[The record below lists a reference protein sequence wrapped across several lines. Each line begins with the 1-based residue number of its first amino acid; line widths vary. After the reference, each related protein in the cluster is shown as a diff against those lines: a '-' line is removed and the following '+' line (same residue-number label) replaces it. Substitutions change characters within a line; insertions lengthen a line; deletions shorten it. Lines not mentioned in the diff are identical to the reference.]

1 MKKTFV
7 LLLVILSLVACSSEN
22 GDADPTPVERKG
34 APVSFSI
41 AVPTV
46 SSTRIADPGS
56 DAGEHDSWDR
66 LLVIVAYTEKKQG
79 TVFPDDDKKRMV
91 YYDTF
96 TKAEFESSTPVE
108 HTNSVLSP
116 DTDGD
121 GYHDFTMY
129 LPVGDCHIYGIT
141 YTEGCG
147 FDPVA
152 VLNAIA
158 RDGNDHNA
166 DIVSMQITNDYATG
180 RTDQVAQMVSVA
192 TGYAT
197 YVDTSDP
204 TSTLNGNRLLHISL
218 DKANE
223 MKQYWRMTLTRLATK
238 VDIQW
243 DAQSAYEPA
252 TSPEGVTYTDV
263 RISQFVFRGG
273 ADATTGSG
281 YGRLFPELAAQAA
294 AKAGKTLA
302 PVGGDRTF
310 TNTSEIS
317 RRNGRVY
324 HYTFPD
330 GTSSKKITFSLVT
343 STSTDIVKDK
353 PKTSN
358 YTFDLTNLSGGFRRA
373 TWYKINVSIVGT
385 KKQDGTVTIST
396 FN

>member
-1 MKKTFV
+1 M
-7 LLLVILSLVACSSEN
+7 LVALVACSPASN
-22 GDADPTPVERKG
+22 DTDPIPLERKG

-56 DAGEHDSWDR
+56 DAGEHDSWNR
-66 LLVIVAYTEKKQG
+66 LLIIVAYTEKEQG

-96 TKAEFESSTPVE
+96 TKTEFDSCKTVE
-108 HTNSVLSP
+108 HTNSLLSP

-129 LPVGDCHIYGIT
+129 LPTGDCHVYGIT
-141 YTEGCG
+141 YSEGCG

-152 VLNAIA
+152 VLDAIA
-158 RDGNDHNA
+158 KDGKDHNA
-166 DIVSMQITNDYATG
+166 DITGMQITNDYAKG
-180 RTDQVAQMVSVA
+180 STDQVAKMVSVA

-263 RISQFVFRGG
+263 RINQFVFCGG

-281 YGRLFPELAAQAA
+281 YGRLFPALAAQAA
-294 AKAGKTLA
+294 EAAGQTLI
-302 PVGGDRTF
+302 PVGGNKTF
-310 TNTSEIS
+310 LNTSEIS

-330 GTSSKKITFSLVT
+330 GTNSKKITFSLVT
-343 STSTDIVKDK
+343 STDIVRNKI
-353 PKTSN
+353 SY

-385 KKQDGTVTIST
+385 KKQGGTVTFSA

>member
-1 MKKTFV
+1 M
-7 LLLVILSLVACSSEN
+7 LVALVACSPASN
-22 GDADPTPVERKG
+22 DTDPIPLERKG

-66 LLVIVAYTEKKQG
+66 LLIIVAYTKKEQG

-96 TKAEFESSTPVE
+96 TKTEFDSCTPVE

-129 LPVGDCHIYGIT
+129 LPTGDCHVYGIT

-147 FDPVA
+147 FNPVA

-158 RDGNDHNA
+158 RDGKDHNA
-166 DIVSMQITNDYATG
+166 DITGMQITNDYAKG
-180 RTDQVAQMVSVA
+180 STDQVAKMVSVA

-197 YVDTSDP
+197 DTSHP

-218 DKANE
+218 DKENE

-252 TSPEGVTYTDV
+252 TSTEGVTYTDV
-263 RISQFVFRGG
+263 RINKFVFHGG

-281 YGRLFPELAAQAA
+281 RLFPALAAEAA
-294 AKAGKTLA
+294 GQTLK
-302 PVGGDRTF
+302 PVGGDREF
-310 TNTSEIS
+310 INTSEIS

-330 GTSSKKITFSLVT
+330 GTNSKKITFSLVT
-343 STSTDIVKDK
+343 STDIVKDK
-353 PKTSN
+353 TTSY

-385 KKQDGTVTIST
+385 KKQDGTVTISA

>member
-1 MKKTFV
+1 MKNVTV

-56 DAGEHDSWDR
+56 DAGEHDSWDH
-66 LLVIVAYTEKKQG
+66 LLIIVAYTEKKQG

-96 TKAEFESSTPVE
+96 TKKEFDSSTPVE

-116 DTDGD
+116 DTDHD

-129 LPVGDCHIYGIT
+129 LPTGDCHVYGIT
-141 YTEGCG
+141 YSEGCG
-147 FDPVA
+147 FNPVA
-152 VLNAIA
+152 VLDAIA
-158 RDGNDHNA
+158 KDGKDHNA
-166 DIVSMQITNDYATG
+166 DITGMQITNDYATG
-180 RTDQVAQMVSVA
+180 KTDQVAKMVSVA

-197 YVDTSDP
+197 YVDTSDT

-252 TSPEGVTYTDV
+252 TSPDGVTYTDV
-263 RISQFVFRGG
+263 RINKFVFHGG

-281 YGRLFPELAAQAA
+281 NGRLFPSLAAEAA
-294 AKAGKTLA
+294 GQTLI
-302 PVGGDRTF
+302 PVGGNKTF
-310 TNTSEIS
+310 LNTSEIS

-330 GTSSKKITFSLVT
+330 GTNSKKITFSLVT
-343 STSTDIVKDK
+343 STGIVKDNI
-353 PKTSN
+353 SY

-385 KKQDGTVTIST
+385 KKKDGTVTISA

>member
-7 LLLVILSLVACSSEN
+7 LLLAILSLVACSSEN

-41 AVPTV
+41 AVPTA
-46 SSTRIADPGS
+46 SATRIADPGS

-66 LLVIVAYTEKKQG
+66 LLVIVAYTEKQQG

-96 TKAEFESSTPVE
+96 TKAEFDSSTPVE

-116 DTDGD
+116 DTDHD

-129 LPVGDCHIYGIT
+129 LPTGDCHVYGIT
-141 YTEGCG
+141 YSEGCG
-147 FDPVA
+147 FDPVT
-152 VLNAIA
+152 VLDAIA
-158 RDGNDHNA
+158 KDGKDHNA
-166 DIVSMQITNDYATG
+166 DITGMLITNDYATG
-180 RTDQVAQMVSVA
+180 KTDQVAKMVSVA

-204 TSTLNGNRLLHISL
+204 TSKLNRLLHISL
-218 DKANE
+218 DKENE
-223 MKQYWRMTLTRLATK
+223 MKQYWRMTLTRLAAK

-252 TSPEGVTYTDV
+252 TSPNDVTYTDV
-263 RISQFVFRGG
+263 RINKFVFCGG

-281 YGRLFPELAAQAA
+281 YGRLFPSLAAQAA
-294 AKAGKTLA
+294 TAAGQTLK
-302 PVGGDRTF
+302 PVGGDREF
-310 TNTSEIS
+310 INTSEIS

-330 GTSSKKITFSLVT
+330 GTNSKKITFSLVT
-343 STSTDIVKDK
+343 FTDIVNDK
-353 PKTSN
+353 TTSY

-373 TWYKINVSIVGT
+373 TWYKINVSIVG
-385 KKQDGTVTIST
+385 KKKDGTVTIIA

>member
-1 MKKTFV
+1 MKNITAF
-7 LLLVILSLVACSSEN
+7 LMMLVALVACSPASN
-22 GDADPTPVERKG
+22 DTDPIPLERKG

-56 DAGEHDSWDR
+56 DAGEHDSWDH
-66 LLVIVAYTEKKQG
+66 LLIIVAYTKKEQG

-96 TKAEFESSTPVE
+96 TKKEFDSSTPVE

-129 LPVGDCHIYGIT
+129 LPTGDCHVYGIT
-141 YTEGCG
+141 YSEGCG
-147 FDPVA
+147 FDPVSY
-152 VLNAIA
+152 LNDIA
-158 RDGNDHNA
+158 KDGNDHNA
-166 DIVSMQITNDYATG
+166 DITGMQITNDYATG
-180 RTDQVAQMVSVA
+180 KTDQVAKMVSVA

-204 TSTLNGNRLLHISL
+204 TSNGNRLLHISL
-218 DKANE
+218 DKENE

-252 TSPEGVTYTDV
+252 TSPGDVTYTDV
-263 RISQFVFRGG
+263 RINQFVFHGG

-281 YGRLFPELAAQAA
+281 RLFPALAAEAA
-294 AKAGKTLA
+294 AAAGQTLK
-302 PVGGDRTF
+302 PVGGDREF
-310 TNTSEIS
+310 INTSEIS

-330 GTSSKKITFSLVT
+330 GTNSKKITFSLV
-343 STSTDIVKDK
+343 TSTDIVKDK

-385 KKQDGTVTIST
+385 KKQDGTVTIIA

>member
-56 DAGEHDSWDR
+56 DAGEHDSWDH
-66 LLVIVAYTEKKQG
+66 LLIIVAYTEKKQG

-96 TKAEFESSTPVE
+96 TKTEFDSCKTVE

-116 DTDGD
+116 DTDHD

-129 LPVGDCHIYGIT
+129 LPTGDCHVYGIT
-141 YTEGCG
+141 YSEGCG

-152 VLNAIA
+152 VLDAIDK
-158 RDGNDHNA
+158 DGKDHNDA
-166 DIVSMQITNDYATG
+166 IVSMQITNDYATG
-180 RTDQVAQMVSVA
+180 KTDQVAKMVSVA

-218 DKANE
+218 DKENE

-263 RISQFVFRGG
+263 RINKFVFRGG
-273 ADATTGSG
+273 ADATKGSG
-281 YGRLFPELAAQAA
+281 YGRLFPALAAQAA
-294 AKAGKTLA
+294 GQTLI
-302 PVGGDRTF
+302 PVGGNKTF
-310 TNTSEIS
+310 LNTSEIS

-330 GTSSKKITFSLVT
+330 GTNSKKITFSLVT
-343 STSTDIVKDK
+343 STGIVKDNI
-353 PKTSN
+353 SN

-385 KKQDGTVTIST
+385 KKQDGTVTISA

>member
-1 MKKTFV
+1 M
-7 LLLVILSLVACSSEN
+7 LVALVACSPASN
-22 GDADPTPVERKG
+22 DTDPIPLERKG

-66 LLVIVAYTEKKQG
+66 LLIIVAYTEKQQG

-96 TKAEFESSTPVE
+96 TKAEFDSSTPVE

-147 FDPVA
+147 FNPVA
-152 VLNAIA
+152 VLDAIDK
-158 RDGNDHNA
+158 DGKDHNA
-166 DIVSMQITNDYATG
+166 DITGMQITNDYATG
-180 RTDQVAQMVSVA
+180 KTDQVAKMVSVA

-204 TSTLNGNRLLHISL
+204 TSTLNGKRLMHISL

-223 MKQYWRMTLTRLATK
+223 MKQYWRMTLTRLAAK

-252 TSPEGVTYTDV
+252 TSPNDVTYTDV
-263 RISQFVFRGG
+263 RINQFVFRGG

-281 YGRLFPELAAQAA
+281 YGRLFPALAAEA
-294 AKAGKTLA
+294 AGKTLT
-302 PVGGDRTF
+302 PVGGNKTF
-310 TNTSEIS
+310 LNTSEIS

-330 GTSSKKITFSLVT
+330 GTNSKKITFSLVT
-343 STSTDIVKDK
+343 STDIVNDK
-353 PKTSN
+353 NDKTTSY

-385 KKQDGTVTIST
+385 KKKDGTVTIIA

>member
-1 MKKTFV
+1 MKNITAF
-7 LLLVILSLVACSSEN
+7 LMMLVALVACSPASN
-22 GDADPTPVERKG
+22 DTDPIPLERKG

-56 DAGEHDSWDR
+56 DAGEHDSWNR
-66 LLVIVAYTEKKQG
+66 LLIIVAYTEKKQG

-96 TKAEFESSTPVE
+96 TKTEFDSCKTVE

-129 LPVGDCHIYGIT
+129 LPTGDCHVYGIT
-141 YTEGCG
+141 YSEGCG

-152 VLNAIA
+152 VLNDIA
-158 RDGNDHNA
+158 KDGNDHNA
-166 DIVSMQITNDYATG
+166 DITGMQITNDYATG
-180 RTDQVAQMVSVA
+180 KTDQVAKMVSVA

-197 YVDTSDP
+197 YIDTSDP
-204 TSTLNGNRLLHISL
+204 TSMLNGNRLLHISL

-263 RISQFVFRGG
+263 RINQFVFCGG

-281 YGRLFPELAAQAA
+281 SGRLFPALAAEAA
-294 AKAGKTLA
+294 GQTLI
-302 PVGGDRTF
+302 PVGGNKTF
-310 TNTSEIS
+310 LNTSEIS

-330 GTSSKKITFSLVT
+330 GTNSKKITFSLVT
-343 STSTDIVKDK
+343 STDIVKD
-353 PKTSN
+353 KTSN

-373 TWYKINVSIVGT
+373 TWYKINVSIVG
-385 KKQDGTVTIST
+385 KKKDGTVTISA

>member
-1 MKKTFV
+1 MKNITAF
-7 LLLVILSLVACSSEN
+7 LMMLVALVACSPASN
-22 GDADPTPVERKG
+22 DTDPIPLERKG

-56 DAGEHDSWDR
+56 DAGEHDSWNR
-66 LLVIVAYTEKKQG
+66 LLIIVAYTEKKQG

-96 TKAEFESSTPVE
+96 TKKEFDSSTPVE

-116 DTDGD
+116 DTDHD

-129 LPVGDCHIYGIT
+129 LPTGDCHVYGIT
-141 YTEGCG
+141 YSEGCG
-147 FDPVA
+147 FNPVA
-152 VLNAIA
+152 VLDAIA
-158 RDGNDHNA
+158 KDGKDHNA
-166 DIVSMQITNDYATG
+166 DITGMQITNDYATG
-180 RTDQVAQMVSVA
+180 KTDQVAKMVSVA

-252 TSPEGVTYTDV
+252 TSPDGVTYTDV
-263 RISQFVFRGG
+263 RINQFVFRGG
-273 ADATTGSG
+273 ADAPTGS
-281 YGRLFPELAAQAA
+281 GRLFPALAAQAA
-294 AKAGKTLA
+294 GKTLT

-310 TNTSEIS
+310 INTSEIS

-343 STSTDIVKDK
+343 STDIVKDE
-353 PKTSN
+353 TS

-373 TWYKINVSIVGT
+373 TWYKINVSIVG
-385 KKQDGTVTIST
+385 KKKPGGTVTISA

>member
-1 MKKTFV
+1 MKNITAF
-7 LLLVILSLVACSSEN
+7 LMMLVALVACSPASN
-22 GDADPTPVERKG
+22 DTDPIPLERKG

-56 DAGEHDSWDR
+56 DAGEHDSWNR
-66 LLVIVAYTEKKQG
+66 LLIIVAYTEKKQG

-96 TKAEFESSTPVE
+96 TKTEFDSCKTVE
-108 HTNSVLSP
+108 HTSSVLSP

-129 LPVGDCHIYGIT
+129 LPTGDCHVYGIT

-147 FDPVA
+147 FDPVSY
-152 VLNAIA
+152 LNAIDK
-158 RDGNDHNA
+158 DGKDHNA
-166 DIVSMQITNDYATG
+166 DITGMQITNDYATG
-180 RTDQVAQMVSVA
+180 KTDQVAKMVSVA

-218 DKANE
+218 DKENE

-263 RISQFVFRGG
+263 RINKFVFCGG

-281 YGRLFPELAAQAA
+281 YGRLFPALAAEAA
-294 AKAGKTLA
+294 GQTLI
-302 PVGGDRTF
+302 PVGGNKTF
-310 TNTSEIS
+310 LNTSEIS

-330 GTSSKKITFSLVT
+330 GTNSKKITFSLVT
-343 STSTDIVKDK
+343 STDIVKDK
-353 PKTSN
+353 ISN

-373 TWYKINVSIVGT
+373 TWYKINVSIVG
-385 KKQDGTVTIST
+385 KKKDGTVTISA

>member
-1 MKKTFV
+1 MKNITAF
-7 LLLVILSLVACSSEN
+7 LMMLVALVACSPASN
-22 GDADPTPVERKG
+22 DTDHIPLERKG

-56 DAGEHDSWDR
+56 DAGEHDSWDH
-66 LLVIVAYTEKKQG
+66 LLIIVAYTKKEQG

-96 TKAEFESSTPVE
+96 TKTEFDSSTPVE
-108 HTNSVLSP
+108 HTNSLLSP
-116 DTDGD
+116 DTDHD

-129 LPVGDCHIYGIT
+129 LPTGDCHVYGIT
-141 YTEGCG
+141 YSEGCG
-147 FDPVA
+147 FNPVA
-152 VLNAIA
+152 VLDAIDK
-158 RDGNDHNA
+158 DGKDHNA
-166 DIVSMQITNDYATG
+166 DITGMQITNDYATG
-180 RTDQVAQMVSVA
+180 KTDQVAKMVSVA

-252 TSPEGVTYTDV
+252 TSSDGVTYTDV
-263 RISQFVFRGG
+263 RINNFVFCGG

-281 YGRLFPELAAQAA
+281 YGRLFPALAAEV
-294 AKAGKTLA
+294 AGKTLT
-302 PVGGDRTF
+302 PVGGNKTF
-310 TNTSEIS
+310 LNTSEIS

-330 GTSSKKITFSLVT
+330 GTNSKKITFSLVT
-343 STSTDIVKDK
+343 STDIVKDK
-353 PKTSN
+353 TTSY

-385 KKQDGTVTIST
+385 KKKDGTVTIIA

>member
-7 LLLVILSLVACSSEN
+7 LLLLLLSLVACSSEN

-41 AVPTV
+41 AVPTA
-46 SSTRIADPGS
+46 SATRIADPGS

-96 TKAEFESSTPVE
+96 TKAEFDSSTPVE

-116 DTDGD
+116 DTDHD

-152 VLNAIA
+152 VLNDIA

-166 DIVSMQITNDYATG
+166 DIMGMLITNDYATG

-192 TGYAT
+192 TGYA
-197 YVDTSDP
+197 VDTSDP
-204 TSTLNGNRLLHISL
+204 TSTLLHISL

-273 ADATTGSG
+273 AGATTGSG
-281 YGRLFPELAAQAA
+281 YGRLFPELAAQ
-294 AKAGKTLA
+294 AGKTLA

-358 YTFDLTNLSGGFRRA
+358 YTFDLTHLSGGFRRA
-373 TWYKINVSIVGT
+373 TWYKINVSIVGK
-385 KKQDGTVTIST
+385 KKQGGTVTIST

>member
-1 MKKTFV
+1 MKNITAF
-7 LLLVILSLVACSSEN
+7 LMMLVALVACSPASN
-22 GDADPTPVERKG
+22 DTDPIPLERKG

-56 DAGEHDSWDR
+56 DAGEHDSWNR
-66 LLVIVAYTEKKQG
+66 LLIIVAYTEKKQG

-96 TKAEFESSTPVE
+96 TKAEFDSCKTVE

-116 DTDGD
+116 DTDHD

-129 LPVGDCHIYGIT
+129 LPTGDCHVYGIT

-147 FDPVA
+147 FDPVSY
-152 VLNAIA
+152 LNAIA
-158 RDGNDHNA
+158 KDGKDHNA

-180 RTDQVAQMVSVA
+180 KTDQVAKMVSVA

-197 YVDTSDP
+197 YIDTSHP

-218 DKANE
+218 DKENE

-252 TSPEGVTYTDV
+252 TSPDGVTYTDV
-263 RISQFVFRGG
+263 RINQFVFCGG
-273 ADATTGSG
+273 AYATTDSG
-281 YGRLFPELAAQAA
+281 YGRLFPSLAAEAA
-294 AKAGKTLA
+294 GQTLI
-302 PVGGDRTF
+302 PVGGNKTF
-310 TNTSEIS
+310 LNTSEIS

-330 GTSSKKITFSLVT
+330 GTNSKKITFSLVT
-343 STSTDIVKDK
+343 STDIVKDK
-353 PKTSN
+353 ISN

-385 KKQDGTVTIST
+385 KKKDGTVTIIA

>member
-1 MKKTFV
+1 M
-7 LLLVILSLVACSSEN
+7 LVALVACSPASN
-22 GDADPTPVERKG
+22 DTDPIPLERKG

-56 DAGEHDSWDR
+56 DAGEHDSWNR
-66 LLVIVAYTEKKQG
+66 LLIIVAYTEKQQG

-96 TKAEFESSTPVE
+96 TKTEFDSSTPVE

-116 DTDGD
+116 DTDHD

-129 LPVGDCHIYGIT
+129 LPTGDCHVYGIT
-141 YTEGCG
+141 YSEGCG
-147 FDPVA
+147 FNPVSY
-152 VLNAIA
+152 LDAIDK
-158 RDGNDHNA
+158 DGKDHNA
-166 DIVSMQITNDYATG
+166 DITGMQITNDYATG
-180 RTDQVAQMVSVA
+180 KTDQVAKMVSVA

-218 DKANE
+218 DKENE

-252 TSPEGVTYTDV
+252 TSPNDVTYTDV
-263 RISQFVFRGG
+263 RINQFVFRGG

-281 YGRLFPELAAQAA
+281 YGRLFPALAAEA
-294 AKAGKTLA
+294 AGKTLT
-302 PVGGDRTF
+302 PVGGNKTF
-310 TNTSEIS
+310 LNTSEIS

-343 STSTDIVKDK
+343 STDIVKD
-353 PKTSN
+353 KTSN

-385 KKQDGTVTIST
+385 KKQDGTVTISA

>member
-1 MKKTFV
+1 M
-7 LLLVILSLVACSSEN
+7 LVALVACSPASN
-22 GDADPTPVERKG
+22 DTDPIPLERKG

-56 DAGEHDSWDR
+56 DAGEHDSWDH
-66 LLVIVAYTEKKQG
+66 LLIIVAYTKKEQG

-96 TKAEFESSTPVE
+96 TKAEFDSSTPVE
-108 HTNSVLSP
+108 HTNSLLSP
-116 DTDGD
+116 DTDHD

-129 LPVGDCHIYGIT
+129 LPTGDCHVYGIT
-141 YTEGCG
+141 YSEGCG
-147 FDPVA
+147 FDPVSY
-152 VLNAIA
+152 LNDITK
-158 RDGNDHNA
+158 DGKDHNA
-166 DIVSMQITNDYATG
+166 DITGMQITNDYATG
-180 RTDQVAQMVSVA
+180 KTDQVAKMVSVA

-204 TSTLNGNRLLHISL
+204 TSKLNGYRLLHISL
-218 DKANE
+218 DKENE

-252 TSPEGVTYTDV
+252 TSPNDVTYTDV
-263 RISQFVFRGG
+263 RINQFVFRGG

-281 YGRLFPELAAQAA
+281 YGRLFPALAAEAA
-294 AKAGKTLA
+294 GQTLT
-302 PVGGDRTF
+302 PVGGDREF
-310 TNTSEIS
+310 INTSEIS

-330 GTSSKKITFSLVT
+330 GTNSKKITFSLVT
-343 STSTDIVKDK
+343 STDIVNDK
-353 PKTSN
+353 NDKTTSY

-385 KKQDGTVTIST
+385 KKKDGTVTISA

>member
-1 MKKTFV
+1 M
-7 LLLVILSLVACSSEN
+7 LVALVACSPASN
-22 GDADPTPVERKG
+22 DTDPMPLERKG

-56 DAGEHDSWDR
+56 DAGEHDSWDH
-66 LLVIVAYTEKKQG
+66 LLIIVAYTEKKQG
-79 TVFPDDDKKRMV
+79 TVFPDDDEKRMV

-96 TKAEFESSTPVE
+96 TKKEFDSSTPVE

-116 DTDGD
+116 DTDHD

-129 LPVGDCHIYGIT
+129 LPTGDCHVYGIT
-141 YTEGCG
+141 YSEGCG

-152 VLNAIA
+152 VLDAIDK
-158 RDGNDHNA
+158 DGKDHNDA
-166 DIVSMQITNDYATG
+166 ITGMQITNDYATG
-180 RTDQVAQMVSVA
+180 STDQVAKMVSVA

-204 TSTLNGNRLLHISL
+204 NSKLNGNRLLHISL

-263 RISQFVFRGG
+263 RINQFVFRGG
-273 ADATTGSG
+273 ADATTDSG
-281 YGRLFPELAAQAA
+281 YGRLFPSLAAEAA
-294 AKAGKTLA
+294 AAAGKTLT

-310 TNTSEIS
+310 INTSEIS

-330 GTSSKKITFSLVT
+330 GTNSKKITFSLVT
-343 STSTDIVKDK
+343 STYIVKDK
-353 PKTSN
+353 TTSY

-385 KKQDGTVTIST
+385 KKKDGTVTIIA

>member
-41 AVPTV
+41 AVPTA
-46 SSTRIADPGS
+46 SATRIADPGS

-66 LLVIVAYTEKKQG
+66 LLVIVAYTEKQQG

-96 TKAEFESSTPVE
+96 TKAEFDSSTPVE

-129 LPVGDCHIYGIT
+129 LPTGDCHIYGIT

-152 VLNAIA
+152 VLNDIA
-158 RDGNDHNA
+158 KDGNDHNA
-166 DIVSMQITNDYATG
+166 DITGMQITNDYATG
-180 RTDQVAQMVSVA
+180 KTDQVAKMVSVA
-192 TGYAT
+192 TGYA
-197 YVDTSDP
+197 VDTSDP
-204 TSTLNGNRLLHISL
+204 TSTLMHISL

-273 ADATTGSG
+273 ADAATGSG
-281 YGRLFPELAAQAA
+281 YGRLFPELAAQ
-294 AKAGKTLA
+294 AGKTLA

-343 STSTDIVKDK
+343 STDIVKD
-353 PKTSN
+353 KTSN
-358 YTFDLTNLSGGFRRA
+358 YTFDLTHLSGGFRRA

-385 KKQDGTVTIST
+385 KKQDGTVTIDT
-396 FN
+396 FK

>member
-1 MKKTFV
+1 MKNITAF
-7 LLLVILSLVACSSEN
+7 LMMLVALVACSPASN
-22 GDADPTPVERKG
+22 DTDPIPLERKG

-56 DAGEHDSWDR
+56 DAGEHDSWDH
-66 LLVIVAYTEKKQG
+66 LLIIVAYTEKKQG

-96 TKAEFESSTPVE
+96 TKTEFDSSTPVE

-116 DTDGD
+116 DTDHD

-129 LPVGDCHIYGIT
+129 LPTGDCHVYGIT
-141 YTEGCG
+141 YSEGCG

-152 VLNAIA
+152 VLDAIA
-158 RDGNDHNA
+158 RDGKDHNA
-166 DIVSMQITNDYATG
+166 DITGMQITNDYATG
-180 RTDQVAQMVSVA
+180 STDQVAKMVSVA

-197 YVDTSDP
+197 YIDTSDP
-204 TSTLNGNRLLHISL
+204 TSTNRLLHISL

-243 DAQSAYEPA
+243 DAQSAYEPT
-252 TSPEGVTYTDV
+252 TSSDGVTYTDV
-263 RISQFVFRGG
+263 RINKFVFRGG
-273 ADATTGSG
+273 ADASKDSG
-281 YGRLFPELAAQAA
+281 YGRLFPALAAEAA
-294 AKAGKTLA
+294 AAAEKTLT
-302 PVGGDRTF
+302 PVGGDREF
-310 TNTSEIS
+310 INTSEIS

-330 GTSSKKITFSLVT
+330 GTNSKKITFSLVT
-343 STSTDIVKDK
+343 STDIVKDK
-353 PKTSN
+353 ISN

-385 KKQDGTVTIST
+385 KKQDGTVTIIA

>member
-7 LLLVILSLVACSSEN
+7 LLLLLLSLVACSSEN

-41 AVPTV
+41 AVPTA
-46 SSTRIADPGS
+46 SATRIADPGS

-158 RDGNDHNA
+158 KDGNDHNA
-166 DIVSMQITNDYATG
+166 DIMSMQITNDYATG

-192 TGYAT
+192 TGYA
-197 YVDTSDP
+197 VDTSDP
-204 TSTLNGNRLLHISL
+204 TSTLMHISL

-273 ADATTGSG
+273 ADAATGSG
-281 YGRLFPELAAQAA
+281 YGRLFPELAAQTATAA
-294 AKAGKTLA
+294 GQTLK

-353 PKTSN
+353 TPSYYY
-358 YTFDLTNLSGGFRRA
+358 YTFDLTKLSGGFRRA
-373 TWYKINVSIVGT
+373 TWYKINVSIVGK
-385 KKQDGTVTIST
+385 KKQDGTVTIDT
-396 FN
+396 FK

>member
-7 LLLVILSLVACSSEN
+7 LLLAILSLVACSSEN

-96 TKAEFESSTPVE
+96 TKAEFDSSTPVE
-108 HTNSVLSP
+108 HTSSVLSP

-158 RDGNDHNA
+158 KDGKDHNA
-166 DIVSMQITNDYATG
+166 DITGMQITNDYATG

-192 TGYAT
+192 TGYA
-197 YVDTSDP
+197 VDTSDP
-204 TSTLNGNRLLHISL
+204 TSTLMHISL

-273 ADATTGSG
+273 ANATTGSG
-281 YGRLFPELAAQAA
+281 YGRLFPELAAQ
-294 AKAGKTLA
+294 AGKTLA

-330 GTSSKKITFSLVT
+330 GTNSKKITFSLVT

-373 TWYKINVSIVGT
+373 TWYKINVSIVG
-385 KKQDGTVTIST
+385 KKRDGTVTIDT
-396 FN
+396 FK

>member
-7 LLLVILSLVACSSEN
+7 LLLLLLSLVACSSEN
-22 GDADPTPVERKG
+22 GGADPTPVERKG

-41 AVPTV
+41 AVPTA
-46 SSTRIADPGS
+46 SATRIADPGS

-66 LLVIVAYTEKKQG
+66 LLIIVAYTKKEQG

-96 TKAEFESSTPVE
+96 TKTEFLSSTPVE
-108 HTNSVLSP
+108 HTNSLLSP
-116 DTDGD
+116 DTDRD

-141 YTEGCG
+141 YSEGCG

-158 RDGNDHNA
+158 KDGNDHNA
-166 DIVSMQITNDYATG
+166 DIMGMQITNDYATG

-204 TSTLNGNRLLHISL
+204 NSTLNGNRLLHISL
-218 DKANE
+218 DKENE

-252 TSPEGVTYTDV
+252 TSPGDVTYTDV
-263 RISQFVFRGG
+263 RINKFVFRGG
-273 ADATTGSG
+273 ADATKGSG
-281 YGRLFPELAAQAA
+281 YGRLFPSLAAAA
-294 AKAGKTLA
+294 AGQTLK
-302 PVGGDRTF
+302 PVGGDREF
-310 TNTSEIS
+310 INTSEIS

-330 GTSSKKITFSLVT
+330 GTNSKKITFSLI
-343 STSTDIVKDK
+343 TSTDVTKAN
-353 PKTSN
+353 SN

-385 KKQDGTVTIST
+385 KKQDGTVTTIA

>member
-1 MKKTFV
+1 MKNITAF
-7 LLLVILSLVACSSEN
+7 LMMLVALVACSPASN
-22 GDADPTPVERKG
+22 DTDPIPLERKG

-56 DAGEHDSWDR
+56 DAGEHDSWDH
-66 LLVIVAYTEKKQG
+66 LLIIVAYTEKEQG
-79 TVFPDDDKKRMV
+79 TVFPDDDKERMV

-96 TKAEFESSTPVE
+96 TKKEFDSSTPVE

-116 DTDGD
+116 DTDHD

-129 LPVGDCHIYGIT
+129 LPTGDCHVYGIT
-141 YTEGCG
+141 YSEGCG
-147 FDPVA
+147 FNPVA
-152 VLNAIA
+152 VLDDIA
-158 RDGNDHNA
+158 KDGKDHND
-166 DIVSMQITNDYATG
+166 DITGMQITNDYATG
-180 RTDQVAQMVSVA
+180 KTDQVAKMVSVA

-218 DKANE
+218 DKENE

-252 TSPEGVTYTDV
+252 TSTEGVTYTDV
-263 RISQFVFRGG
+263 RINQFVFCGG

-281 YGRLFPELAAQAA
+281 YGRLFPALAAQAA
-294 AKAGKTLA
+294 GQTLK

-310 TNTSEIS
+310 INTSEIS
-317 RRNGRVY
+317 RCNGRVY

-330 GTSSKKITFSLVT
+330 GTNSKKITFSLV
-343 STSTDIVKDK
+343 TSTDIVKDK

-385 KKQDGTVTIST
+385 KKKDGTVTISA

>member
-7 LLLVILSLVACSSEN
+7 LLLVILSFVACSPASN
-22 GDADPTPVERKG
+22 DTDHIPLERKG

-96 TKAEFESSTPVE
+96 TKAEFDSSTPVE

-116 DTDGD
+116 DTDHD

-152 VLNAIA
+152 VLNDIA

-166 DIVSMQITNDYATG
+166 DIMGMLITNDYATG

-192 TGYAT
+192 TGYA
-197 YVDTSDP
+197 VDTSDP
-204 TSTLNGNRLLHISL
+204 TSTLMHISL

-294 AKAGKTLA
+294 GKTLS
-302 PVGGDRTF
+302 PVGGNKTF
-310 TNTSEIS
+310 LNTSEIS

-343 STSTDIVKDK
+343 STDIVKDK
-353 PKTSN
+353 TSNYTTSN

-373 TWYKINVSIVGT
+373 TWYKINVSIVG
-385 KKQDGTVTIST
+385 KKRDGTVTIDT
-396 FN
+396 FK

>member
-22 GDADPTPVERKG
+22 GDADPTPLERKG

-56 DAGEHDSWDR
+56 DAGEHDSWNR
-66 LLVIVAYTEKKQG
+66 LLIIVAYTEKEQG

-96 TKAEFESSTPVE
+96 TKTEFDSCKTVE

-116 DTDGD
+116 DTDHD

-129 LPVGDCHIYGIT
+129 LPTGDCYVYGIT
-141 YTEGCG
+141 YSEGCG
-147 FDPVA
+147 FNPVA
-152 VLNAIA
+152 VLDDIA
-158 RDGNDHNA
+158 RDGKDHNA
-166 DIVSMQITNDYATG
+166 DITGMQITNDYATG
-180 RTDQVAQMVSVA
+180 KTDQVAKMVSVA

-204 TSTLNGNRLLHISL
+204 TSELNGYRLLHISL
-218 DKANE
+218 DKENE

-263 RISQFVFRGG
+263 RINQFVFHGG

-281 YGRLFPELAAQAA
+281 YGRLFPALAAQAA
-294 AKAGKTLA
+294 GQTLK
-302 PVGGDRTF
+302 PVGGNKTF
-310 TNTSEIS
+310 LNTSEIS

-330 GTSSKKITFSLVT
+330 GTNSKKITFSLV
-343 STSTDIVKDK
+343 TSTDIVKDK

-373 TWYKINVSIVGT
+373 TWYKINVSIVG
-385 KKQDGTVTIST
+385 KKKPDGTVTIIA

>member
-1 MKKTFV
+1 MKNITAF
-7 LLLVILSLVACSSEN
+7 LMMLVALVACSPASN
-22 GDADPTPVERKG
+22 DTDPIPLERKG

-56 DAGEHDSWDR
+56 DAGEHDSWDH
-66 LLVIVAYTEKKQG
+66 LLIIVAYTKKEQG

-96 TKAEFESSTPVE
+96 TKTEFDSSTPVE
-108 HTNSVLSP
+108 HTNSLLSP
-116 DTDGD
+116 DTDHD

-129 LPVGDCHIYGIT
+129 LPTGDCHVYGIT
-141 YTEGCG
+141 YSEGCG
-147 FDPVA
+147 FNPVA
-152 VLNAIA
+152 VLDAIA
-158 RDGNDHNA
+158 KDGKDHNA
-166 DIVSMQITNDYATG
+166 DITGMLITNDYAKG
-180 RTDQVAQMVSVA
+180 STDQVAKMVSVA

-204 TSTLNGNRLLHISL
+204 NSKLNGERLLHISL
-218 DKANE
+218 DKENE

-252 TSPEGVTYTDV
+252 TSTEGVTYTDV
-263 RISQFVFRGG
+263 RINQFVFHGG

-281 YGRLFPELAAQAA
+281 NGRLFPSLAAEAA
-294 AKAGKTLA
+294 GQTLI
-302 PVGGDRTF
+302 PVGGNKTF
-310 TNTSEIS
+310 LNTSEIS

-330 GTSSKKITFSLVT
+330 GTNSKKITFSLVT
-343 STSTDIVKDK
+343 STDIVKDK
-353 PKTSN
+353 ISN

-385 KKQDGTVTIST
+385 KKKDGTVTIIA

>member
-7 LLLVILSLVACSSEN
+7 LLLVILSLVACSPASN
-22 GDADPTPVERKG
+22 DTDPIPLERKG

-56 DAGEHDSWDR
+56 DAGEHDSWDH
-66 LLVIVAYTEKKQG
+66 LLIIVAYTKKEQG

-96 TKAEFESSTPVE
+96 TKTEFDSIAPVE
-108 HTNSVLSP
+108 HTNSLLSP

-129 LPVGDCHIYGIT
+129 LPTGDCHVYGIT
-141 YTEGCG
+141 YSEGCG
-147 FDPVA
+147 FNPVA
-152 VLNAIA
+152 VLDAIA

-166 DIVSMQITNDYATG
+166 DITGMQITNDYATG
-180 RTDQVAQMVSVA
+180 KTDQVAKMVSVA

-218 DKANE
+218 DKENE

-252 TSPEGVTYTDV
+252 TSQEGVTYTDV
-263 RISQFVFRGG
+263 RINNFVFRGG
-273 ADATTGSG
+273 AATTGSG
-281 YGRLFPELAAQAA
+281 YGRLFPALAAEA
-294 AKAGKTLA
+294 AGKTLT
-302 PVGGDRTF
+302 PVGGDREF
-310 TNTSEIS
+310 INTSEIS

-330 GTSSKKITFSLVT
+330 GTNSKMITFTLVT
-343 STSTDIVKDK
+343 STNSVKDK
-353 PKTSN
+353 TSSY

-373 TWYKINVSIVGT
+373 TWYKINVSIVG
-385 KKQDGTVTIST
+385 KKKDGTVTIIA

>member
-1 MKKTFV
+1 MKNITAF
-7 LLLVILSLVACSSEN
+7 LMMLVALVACSPASN
-22 GDADPTPVERKG
+22 DTDPIPLERKG

-56 DAGEHDSWDR
+56 DAGEHDSWDH
-66 LLVIVAYTEKKQG
+66 LLIIVAYTKKEQG

-96 TKAEFESSTPVE
+96 TKTEFDSSTPVE
-108 HTNSVLSP
+108 HTNSLLSP
-116 DTDGD
+116 DTDRD

-129 LPVGDCHIYGIT
+129 LPTGDCHVYGIT
-141 YTEGCG
+141 YSEGCG
-147 FDPVA
+147 FNPVA

-158 RDGNDHNA
+158 KDGNDHND
-166 DIVSMQITNDYATG
+166 DITGMQITNDYATG
-180 RTDQVAQMVSVA
+180 KTDQVAKMVSVA

-204 TSTLNGNRLLHISL
+204 NSKQRLLHISL
-218 DKANE
+218 DKENE

-252 TSPEGVTYTDV
+252 TSPGDVTYTDV
-263 RISQFVFRGG
+263 RINNFVFCGG
-273 ADATTGSG
+273 ADAITGSG
-281 YGRLFPELAAQAA
+281 YGRLFPALAAEAA
-294 AKAGKTLA
+294 GQTLT
-302 PVGGDRTF
+302 PVGGNKTF
-310 TNTSEIS
+310 LNTSEIS

-330 GTSSKKITFSLVT
+330 GTNSKKITFSLV
-343 STSTDIVKDK
+343 TSTDIVKDK

-373 TWYKINVSIVGT
+373 TWYKINVSIVG
-385 KKQDGTVTIST
+385 KKKPDGTVTIIA

>member
-1 MKKTFV
+1 MKNITAF
-7 LLLVILSLVACSSEN
+7 LMMLVALVACSPASN
-22 GDADPTPVERKG
+22 DTDPIPLERKG

-66 LLVIVAYTEKKQG
+66 LLIIVAYTEKEQG

-96 TKAEFESSTPVE
+96 TKTEFDSSTPVE
-108 HTNSVLSP
+108 HTNSLLSP
-116 DTDGD
+116 DTDRD

-129 LPVGDCHIYGIT
+129 LPTGNCHVYGIT
-141 YTEGCG
+141 YSEGCG

-152 VLNAIA
+152 VLDAIA
-158 RDGNDHNA
+158 RDGNDHNDA
-166 DIVSMQITNDYATG
+166 ITGMQITNDYATG
-180 RTDQVAQMVSVA
+180 KTDQVAKMVSVA

-218 DKANE
+218 DKENE

-252 TSPEGVTYTDV
+252 TSPNDVTYTDV
-263 RISQFVFRGG
+263 RINQFVFRGG

-281 YGRLFPELAAQAA
+281 YGRLFPALAAEA
-294 AKAGKTLA
+294 AGKTLT
-302 PVGGDRTF
+302 PVGGNKTF
-310 TNTSEIS
+310 LNTSEIS

-330 GTSSKKITFSLVT
+330 GTNSKKITFSLVT
-343 STSTDIVKDK
+343 STGIVKD
-353 PKTSN
+353 TSY

-373 TWYKINVSIVGT
+373 TWYKINVSIVG
-385 KKQDGTVTIST
+385 KKKDGTVTIIA

>member
-1 MKKTFV
+1 MKNITAF
-7 LLLVILSLVACSSEN
+7 LMMLVALVACSPASN
-22 GDADPTPVERKG
+22 DTDHIPLERKG

-56 DAGEHDSWDR
+56 DAGEHDSWDH
-66 LLVIVAYTEKKQG
+66 LLIIVAYTQKKQG

-96 TKAEFESSTPVE
+96 TKAEFDSCTPVE

-116 DTDGD
+116 DTDHD

-129 LPVGDCHIYGIT
+129 LPTGDCHVYAIT
-141 YTEGCG
+141 YSEGCG
-147 FDPVA
+147 FDPVSY
-152 VLNAIA
+152 LNAIA
-158 RDGNDHNA
+158 KDGKDHNA

-180 RTDQVAQMVSVA
+180 KTDQVAKMVSVA

-263 RISQFVFRGG
+263 RINQFVFRGG
-273 ADATTGSG
+273 ADATKGSG
-281 YGRLFPELAAQAA
+281 YGRLFPALAAQAA
-294 AKAGKTLA
+294 GKTLS
-302 PVGGDRTF
+302 PVGGNKTF
-310 TNTSEIS
+310 LNTSEIS

-330 GTSSKKITFSLVT
+330 GTNSKKITFTLV
-343 STSTDIVKDK
+343 TSTDIVKDK
-353 PKTSN
+353 ISN

-385 KKQDGTVTIST
+385 KKQDGTVTIIA

>member
-1 MKKTFV
+1 MKNITAF
-7 LLLVILSLVACSSEN
+7 LMMLVALVACSPASN
-22 GDADPTPVERKG
+22 DTDPIPLERKG

-56 DAGEHDSWDR
+56 DAGEHDSWDH
-66 LLVIVAYTEKKQG
+66 LLIIVAYTKKEQG
-79 TVFPDDDKKRMV
+79 TVFPDDDKERMV

-96 TKAEFESSTPVE
+96 TKKEFDSSTPVE

-129 LPVGDCHIYGIT
+129 LPTGDCHVYGIT
-141 YTEGCG
+141 YSEGCG
-147 FDPVA
+147 FNPVSY
-152 VLNAIA
+152 LDAITK
-158 RDGNDHNA
+158 DGKDHNA
-166 DIVSMQITNDYATG
+166 DITGMQITNDYATG
-180 RTDQVAQMVSVA
+180 STDQVAKMVSVA

-197 YVDTSDP
+197 YIDTSHP
-204 TSTLNGNRLLHISL
+204 GSTLNGNRLLHISL
-218 DKANE
+218 DKENE

-252 TSPEGVTYTDV
+252 TSPGDVTYTDV
-263 RISQFVFRGG
+263 RINNFVFCGG
-273 ADATTGSG
+273 AATTGSG
-281 YGRLFPELAAQAA
+281 NGRLFPSLAAEAA
-294 AKAGKTLA
+294 GQTLI
-302 PVGGDRTF
+302 PVGGNKTF
-310 TNTSEIS
+310 LNTSEIS

-330 GTSSKKITFSLVT
+330 GTNSKKITFSLVT
-343 STSTDIVKDK
+343 STDIVKDK
-353 PKTSN
+353 ISN
-358 YTFDLTNLSGGFRRA
+358 YTFDLTNLSGGFRSA

-385 KKQDGTVTIST
+385 KKKDGTVTISA

>member
-1 MKKTFV
+1 MKNITAF
-7 LLLVILSLVACSSEN
+7 LMMLVALVACSPASN
-22 GDADPTPVERKG
+22 DTDHIPLERKG

-56 DAGEHDSWDR
+56 DAGEHDSWDH
-66 LLVIVAYTEKKQG
+66 LLIIVAYTKKEQG

-96 TKAEFESSTPVE
+96 TKTEFDSCKTVE
-108 HTNSVLSP
+108 HTNSLLSP

-129 LPVGDCHIYGIT
+129 LPTGDCHVYGIT
-141 YTEGCG
+141 YSEGCG

-152 VLNAIA
+152 VLDAIA
-158 RDGNDHNA
+158 KDGKDHNA
-166 DIVSMQITNDYATG
+166 DITGMQITNDYAKG
-180 RTDQVAQMVSVA
+180 STDQVAKMVSVA

-263 RISQFVFRGG
+263 RINQFVFCGG

-281 YGRLFPELAAQAA
+281 RLFPALAAQAA
-294 AKAGKTLA
+294 AAAGQTLI
-302 PVGGDRTF
+302 PVGGNKTF
-310 TNTSEIS
+310 LNTSEIS

-330 GTSSKKITFSLVT
+330 GTNSKKITFSLVT
-343 STSTDIVKDK
+343 STDIVKDK
-353 PKTSN
+353 TSY

-385 KKQDGTVTIST
+385 KKQDGTVTISA

>member
-7 LLLVILSLVACSSEN
+7 LLLVILSLVACSPASN
-22 GDADPTPVERKG
+22 DTDPIPLERKG

-46 SSTRIADPGS
+46 SYTRIADPGS

-66 LLVIVAYTEKKQG
+66 LLIIVAYTKKEQG

-96 TKAEFESSTPVE
+96 TKTEFDSIAPVE

-129 LPVGDCHIYGIT
+129 LPTGDCHVYGIT
-141 YTEGCG
+141 YSEGCG
-147 FDPVA
+147 FDPVT
-152 VLNAIA
+152 VLDAIA
-158 RDGNDHNA
+158 KDGKDHNA
-166 DIVSMQITNDYATG
+166 DITGMLITNDYATG
-180 RTDQVAQMVSVA
+180 KTDQVAQMVSVA

-204 TSTLNGNRLLHISL
+204 TSKLNRLLHISL
-218 DKANE
+218 DKENE

-263 RISQFVFRGG
+263 RIKNFVFRGG
-273 ADATTGSG
+273 AATTGSG
-281 YGRLFPELAAQAA
+281 YGRLFPALAAQAA
-294 AKAGKTLA
+294 GKTLT
-302 PVGGDRTF
+302 PVGGDREF
-310 TNTSEIS
+310 INTSEIS

-330 GTSSKKITFSLVT
+330 GTNSKKITFCLVT
-343 STSTDIVKDK
+343 SAGIVNDKTTSY
-353 PKTSN
+353 

-373 TWYKINVSIVGT
+373 TWYKINVSIVG
-385 KKQDGTVTIST
+385 KKKDGTVTIIA

>member
-1 MKKTFV
+1 MKNITAF
-7 LLLVILSLVACSSEN
+7 LMMLVALVACSPASN
-22 GDADPTPVERKG
+22 DTDPIPLERKG

-56 DAGEHDSWDR
+56 DAGEHDSWDH
-66 LLVIVAYTEKKQG
+66 LLIIVAYTKKEQG
-79 TVFPDDDKKRMV
+79 TVFPDDDKERMV

-96 TKAEFESSTPVE
+96 TKTEFDSSTPVE

-116 DTDGD
+116 DTDRD

-129 LPVGDCHIYGIT
+129 LPTGDCHVYGIT
-141 YTEGCG
+141 YSEGCG

-152 VLNAIA
+152 VLDAIA
-158 RDGNDHNA
+158 RDGKDHNA
-166 DIVSMQITNDYATG
+166 DITGMQITNDYATG
-180 RTDQVAQMVSVA
+180 KTDQVAKMVSVA

-204 TSTLNGNRLLHISL
+204 NSKFNGKRLLHISL
-218 DKANE
+218 DKENE

-263 RISQFVFRGG
+263 RINKFVFRGG
-273 ADATTGSG
+273 AATTGSG
-281 YGRLFPELAAQAA
+281 YGRLFPALAAQAA
-294 AKAGKTLA
+294 GQTLK
-302 PVGGDRTF
+302 PVGGDREF
-310 TNTSEIS
+310 INTSEIS

-330 GTSSKKITFSLVT
+330 GTNSKKITFSLVT
-343 STSTDIVKDK
+343 STGIVKDK
-353 PKTSN
+353 TTSY
-358 YTFDLTNLSGGFRRA
+358 YTFDLTKLSGGFRRA

-385 KKQDGTVTIST
+385 KKQDGTVTIIA

>member
-7 LLLVILSLVACSSEN
+7 LLLVILSLVACSPASN
-22 GDADPTPVERKG
+22 DTDPIPLERKG

-56 DAGEHDSWDR
+56 DAGEHDSWDH
-66 LLVIVAYTEKKQG
+66 LLIIVAYTKKEQG

-96 TKAEFESSTPVE
+96 TKTEFDSSTPVE
-108 HTNSVLSP
+108 HTNSLLSP
-116 DTDGD
+116 DTDRD

-129 LPVGDCHIYGIT
+129 LPTGNCHVYGIT
-141 YTEGCG
+141 YSEGCG

-152 VLNAIA
+152 VLDAIA
-158 RDGNDHNA
+158 KDGNDHNA
-166 DIVSMQITNDYATG
+166 DIMSMQITNDYATG
-180 RTDQVAQMVSVA
+180 RTDQVAKMVSVA

-204 TSTLNGNRLLHISL
+204 TSKLNGKRLMHISL

-252 TSPEGVTYTDV
+252 TSTEGVTYTDV

-273 ADATTGSG
+273 AGATTGSG
-281 YGRLFPELAAQAA
+281 YGRLFPALAAEA
-294 AKAGKTLA
+294 AGKTLT
-302 PVGGDRTF
+302 PVGGNRTF
-310 TNTSEIS
+310 INTSEIS

-343 STSTDIVKDK
+343 STDIVKDK
-353 PKTSN
+353 TSY

-385 KKQDGTVTIST
+385 KKKDGTVTISA

>member
-7 LLLVILSLVACSSEN
+7 LLLVILSLVACSPASN
-22 GDADPTPVERKG
+22 DTDPIPLERKG

-56 DAGEHDSWDR
+56 DAGEHDSWDH
-66 LLVIVAYTEKKQG
+66 LLIIVAYTKKEQG

-96 TKAEFESSTPVE
+96 TKTEFDSIAPVE
-108 HTNSVLSP
+108 HTNSLLSP
-116 DTDGD
+116 DTDRD

-129 LPVGDCHIYGIT
+129 LPTGDCHVYGIT
-141 YTEGCG
+141 YSEGCG
-147 FDPVA
+147 FNPVA
-152 VLNAIA
+152 VLDAIA
-158 RDGNDHNA
+158 KDGKDHND
-166 DIVSMQITNDYATG
+166 DITGMQITNDYAKDW
-180 RTDQVAQMVSVA
+180 TDQVAKMVSVA

-204 TSTLNGNRLLHISL
+204 KSKLNGKRLLHISL
-218 DKANE
+218 DKENE

-252 TSPEGVTYTDV
+252 TSPGDVTYTDV
-263 RISQFVFRGG
+263 RINNFVFRGG
-273 ADATTGSG
+273 AATTGSG
-281 YGRLFPELAAQAA
+281 YGRLFPALAAEAA
-294 AKAGKTLA
+294 GQTLT
-302 PVGGDRTF
+302 PVGGDREF
-310 TNTSEIS
+310 INTSEIS

-330 GTSSKKITFSLVT
+330 GTNSKKITFSLVT
-343 STSTDIVKDK
+343 STDIVKDK
-353 PKTSN
+353 TSY

-373 TWYKINVSIVGT
+373 TWYKINVSIVG
-385 KKQDGTVTIST
+385 KKKDGTVTISA

>member
-7 LLLVILSLVACSSEN
+7 LLLVILSLVACSPAST
-22 GDADPTPVERKG
+22 DTDPIPLERKG

-66 LLVIVAYTEKKQG
+66 LLIIVAYTKKEQG

-96 TKAEFESSTPVE
+96 TKTEFDSSTPVE
-108 HTNSVLSP
+108 HTNSLLSP
-116 DTDGD
+116 DTDHD

-129 LPVGDCHIYGIT
+129 LPTGNCHVYGIT
-141 YTEGCG
+141 YSEGCG

-152 VLNAIA
+152 VLDAIA
-158 RDGNDHNA
+158 RDGKDHND
-166 DIVSMQITNDYATG
+166 DITGMQITNDYATG
-180 RTDQVAQMVSVA
+180 KTDQVAKMVSVA

-218 DKANE
+218 DKENE

-252 TSPEGVTYTDV
+252 TSQEGVTYTDV
-263 RISQFVFRGG
+263 RINNFVFRGG
-273 ADATTGSG
+273 AATTGSG
-281 YGRLFPELAAQAA
+281 YGRLFPALAAEA
-294 AKAGKTLA
+294 AGKTLT
-302 PVGGDRTF
+302 PVGGDREF
-310 TNTSEIS
+310 INTSEIS

-330 GTSSKKITFSLVT
+330 GTNSKKITFTLVT
-343 STSTDIVKDK
+343 STNSVKDK
-353 PKTSN
+353 TSSY

-373 TWYKINVSIVGT
+373 TWYKINVSIVG
-385 KKQDGTVTIST
+385 KKKDGTVTISA

>member
-1 MKKTFV
+1 MKNITAF
-7 LLLVILSLVACSSEN
+7 LMMLVALVACSPASN
-22 GDADPTPVERKG
+22 DTDHIPLERKG

-56 DAGEHDSWDR
+56 DAGEHDSWDH
-66 LLVIVAYTEKKQG
+66 LLIIVAYTKKEQG

-96 TKAEFESSTPVE
+96 TKKEFDSSTPVE

-116 DTDGD
+116 DTDHD

-129 LPVGDCHIYGIT
+129 LPTGDCHVYGIT
-141 YTEGCG
+141 YSEGCG
-147 FDPVA
+147 FDPVSY
-152 VLNAIA
+152 LNDIA
-158 RDGNDHNA
+158 KDGKDHNA
-166 DIVSMQITNDYATG
+166 DITGMLITNDYAKG
-180 RTDQVAQMVSVA
+180 STDQVAKMVSVA

-204 TSTLNGNRLLHISL
+204 TSNGKRLLHISL
-218 DKANE
+218 DKENE

-263 RISQFVFRGG
+263 RINQFVFRGG

-281 YGRLFPELAAQAA
+281 YGRLFPALAAQAA
-294 AKAGKTLA
+294 TAAGQTLT
-302 PVGGDRTF
+302 PVGGDREF
-310 TNTSEIS
+310 INTSEIS

-330 GTSSKKITFSLVT
+330 GTNSKKITFSLVT
-343 STSTDIVKDK
+343 STGIVKDK
-353 PKTSN
+353 TTSY

-385 KKQDGTVTIST
+385 KKPDGTVTISA